1 MAFFT
6 VFSLTIGH
14 YYHNKY
20 TDEILS
26 KFGSSS
32 SPMAQLLQ
40 ESKNSFME
48 ETKSRVRGEKSS
60 GMIVKRKDTADT
72 AVNKDDASNNGNGLI
87 HERVVFESIIQRVQ
101 WTKQQCDDI
110 PANQR
115 NTVQKKLEAA
125 TDLPLLLEGG
135 VAPALQTWLQ
145 NSPSDAA
152 ATATSREYPTC
163 YLPPSKSCNVTTY
176 TLIIMSHTTERL
188 QTFMD
193 PMSSMVDSWPGMTE
207 VIIVWNSPRDTLTN
221 VVNEKEKE
229 YANKLLSWDTDT
241 THPVRIFFSLEHGL
255 TNNLLNRYHPKVKPK
270 NEAVMYF
277 DDDGPFWSKEAM
289 IDGGLELWKRNS
301 NVQVGGFPRNVR
313 FLSSRMKEL
322 EKVGLQ
328 QSIDLIVKDQT
339 NVGVDDGTGP
349 PQFTP
354 LCRNVTGDIVE
365 YNYFVFPDYAAHVLL
380 PSGTFL
386 HRNFLCFIWHPAF
399 EELREYVLTH
409 KTHPDDMTVS
419 TLVSH
424 LAGKAPRTFPREV
437 EVKKSRRLF
446 SETVSLQE
454 EDVDNDTTAEEYE
467 QYKSDRSHRRLLWKQ
482 KNWGIMREEAINSI
496 LGYFG
501 SIHPGTVGWCAGT
514 NYQQVNR
521 RGVPFVCRPEKPTSD
536 LLPWLQDG
544 GVGHNQ
550 C

>member
-60 GMIVKRKDTADT
+60 GMIVKRNDTADT

-437 EVKKSRRLF
+437 EVKKSRRLL
-446 SETVSLQE
+446 SEIVS
-454 EDVDNDTTAEEYE
+454 VDNDTTAEEYE
-467 QYKSDRSHRRLLWKQ
+467 QHQPDRSHRRLLWKQ
-482 KNWGIMREEAINSI
+482 KNWFIMREEAINSI

-521 RGVPFVCRPEKPTSD
+521 RGVPFVCRPEEPTSD

>member
-163 YLPPSKSCNVTTY
+163 YLPPPKSCNVTTY

-521 RGVPFVCRPEKPTSD
+521 RGVPFVCRPEKPTLD
-536 LLPWLQDG
+536 LVPWLQDG
-544 GVGHNQ
+544 GVGRNQ

>member
-1 MAFFT
+1 VAFFT

-60 GMIVKRKDTADT
+60 GMIVKRNDTADT

-437 EVKKSRRLF
+437 EVKKSRRLL
-446 SETVSLQE
+446 SEIVS
-454 EDVDNDTTAEEYE
+454 VDNDTTAEEYE
-467 QYKSDRSHRRLLWKQ
+467 QHQPDRSHRRLLWKQ
-482 KNWGIMREEAINSI
+482 KNWFIMREEAINSI

-521 RGVPFVCRPEKPTSD
+521 RGVPFVCRPEEPTSD

>member
-437 EVKKSRRLF
+437 EVKKSRRLL
-446 SETVSLQE
+446 SEIVS
-454 EDVDNDTTAEEYE
+454 VDNDTTAEEYE
-467 QYKSDRSHRRLLWKQ
+467 QHQPDRSHRRLLWKQ

>member
-1 MAFFT
+1 M
-6 VFSLTIGH
+6 FSLTIGH

-60 GMIVKRKDTADT
+60 GMIVKRNDTADT

-437 EVKKSRRLF
+437 EVKKSRRLL
-446 SETVSLQE
+446 SEIVS
-454 EDVDNDTTAEEYE
+454 VDNDTTAEEYE

-521 RGVPFVCRPEKPTSD
+521 RGVPFVCRPEKPTLD
-536 LLPWLQDG
+536 LVPWLQDG
-544 GVGHNQ
+544 GVGRNQ

>member
-6 VFSLTIGH
+6 VFSLSIGH

-145 NSPSDAA
+145 NSSSDAA

-437 EVKKSRRLF
+437 EVKKSRRLL
-446 SETVSLQE
+446 SETVS
-454 EDVDNDTTAEEYE
+454 VDNDTTAEEYE
-467 QYKSDRSHRRLLWKQ
+467 QHQPDQSHRRLLWKQ

-521 RGVPFVCRPEKPTSD
+521 RGVPFVCRPEKPTLD
-536 LLPWLQDG
+536 LVPWLQDG
-544 GVGHNQ
+544 GVGRNQ

>member
-6 VFSLTIGH
+6 VFSLSIGH

-145 NSPSDAA
+145 NSSSDAA

-437 EVKKSRRLF
+437 EVKKSRRLL
-446 SETVSLQE
+446 SETVS
-454 EDVDNDTTAEEYE
+454 VDNDTTAEEYE
-467 QYKSDRSHRRLLWKQ
+467 QHQPDRSHRRLLWKQ

-521 RGVPFVCRPEKPTSD
+521 RGVPFVCRPEKPTLD
-536 LLPWLQDG
+536 LVPWLQDG
-544 GVGHNQ
+544 GVGRNQ

>member
-6 VFSLTIGH
+6 VFSLSIGH

-145 NSPSDAA
+145 NSSSDAA

-176 TLIIMSHTTERL
+176 TLIIMSHTTKRL

-437 EVKKSRRLF
+437 EVKKSRRLL
-446 SETVSLQE
+446 SETVS
-454 EDVDNDTTAEEYE
+454 VDNDTTAEEYE
-467 QYKSDRSHRRLLWKQ
+467 QHQPDQSHRRLLWKQ

-521 RGVPFVCRPEKPTSD
+521 RGVPFVCRPEKPTLD
-536 LLPWLQDG
+536 LVPWLQDG
-544 GVGHNQ
+544 GVGRNQ

>member
-6 VFSLTIGH
+6 VFSLSIGH

-145 NSPSDAA
+145 NSSSDAA

-437 EVKKSRRLF
+437 EVKKSRRLL
-446 SETVSLQE
+446 SETVS
-454 EDVDNDTTAEEYE
+454 VDNDTTAEEYE
-467 QYKSDRSHRRLLWKQ
+467 QHQPDQSHRRLLWKQ
-482 KNWGIMREEAINSI
+482 KNWFIMREEAINSI

-521 RGVPFVCRPEKPTSD
+521 SGVPFVCRPEKPTLD
-536 LLPWLQDG
+536 LVPWLQDG
-544 GVGHNQ
+544 GVGRNQ

>member
-60 GMIVKRKDTADT
+60 GMIVKRNDTADT

-437 EVKKSRRLF
+437 EVKKSRRLL
-446 SETVSLQE
+446 SEIVS
-454 EDVDNDTTAEEYE
+454 VDNDTTAEEYE
-467 QYKSDRSHRRLLWKQ
+467 QHQPDRSHRRLLWKQ